1 MYNEYDDENEI
12 MEMETAA
19 ENAEYMEGVNDAN
32 MSDEPVIE
40 LSLIHI

>member
-19 ENAEYMEGVNDAN
+19 EDAEYMEGVNDAN
-32 MSDEPVIE
+32 M
-40 LSLIHI
+40 